1 MTLHPALGFTGFSK
15 SSCTKQKVCKSQD
28 SFIGIRLGVVVVAQK
43 KKYAYPRNLL
53 SHIRLGLVVV
63 ARTEKYA
70 NPRNLEPVLRI
81 SKDFL

>member
-1 MTLHPALGFTGFSK
+1 MERGEGENIYTPRGRIPRIFQIKLY
-15 SSCTKQKVCKSQD
+15 
-28 SFIGIRLGVVVVAQK
+28 K

-53 SHIRLGLVVV
+53 SHIRLRLVVV

-81 SKDFL
+81 SKDSL

>member
-1 MTLHPALGFTGFSK
+1 MSK
-15 SSCTKQKVCKSQD
+15 TESNRMEYTPTAD
-28 SFIGIRLGVVVVAQK
+28 SPDIPNQVVQK

-70 NPRNLEPVLRI
+70 NPMNLEPVLRI